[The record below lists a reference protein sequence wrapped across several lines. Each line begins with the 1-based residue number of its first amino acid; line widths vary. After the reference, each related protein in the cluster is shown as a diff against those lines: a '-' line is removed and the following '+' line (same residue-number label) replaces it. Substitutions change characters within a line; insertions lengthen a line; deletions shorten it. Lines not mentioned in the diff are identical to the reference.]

1 MKYPIFTK
9 WLWFVIGSAIFF
21 SFGPLYAE
29 RIEDFDMDSAE
40 KKFEVLA
47 RQGYCFD
54 TGSFLHHL
62 SPSMPEYING

>member
-1 MKYPIFTK
+1 MARRLHLGWSGTFRAALLFL
-9 WLWFVIGSAIFF
+9 WLGGLVHAV
-21 SFGPLYAE
+21 AA
-29 RIEDFDMDSAE
+29 DSAE

-62 SPSMPEYING
+62 SPFMPEYING